1 MRRFL
6 STFATFAV
14 SETSVRSHRGRISV
28 CRRRQFLTLPFP
40 AGKRGSQA
48 SVRPIETSDRGRFPG
63 PGRNHPGALGLGS
76 FLSPFILPGSLSA
89 WKQESLKT
97 VKEKG
102 FLGFWGCLLSSSCW
116 GQFRD
121 HRVAFTGRLEGGD
134 PAVSCGCVGV
144 CARRA
149 APLPPPAAHKR
160 RES

>member
-63 PGRNHPGALGLGS
+63 SGTRGSPHSLEFWKRKREAGGLGS
-76 FLSPFILPGSLSA
+76 GTESSRRAGAGVLSLALHLA
-89 WKQESLKT
+89 
-97 VKEKG
+97 
-102 FLGFWGCLLSSSCW
+102 
-116 GQFRD
+116 
-121 HRVAFTGRLEGGD
+121 RVAVCLEARKSENREREGIPWVLGLLIVLQLLGTVSRPPCRLHWTTGGR
-134 PAVSCGCVGV
+134 
-144 CARRA
+144 
-149 APLPPPAAHKR
+149 
-160 RES
+160 